1 MKRILSITNII
12 KILFSPHHVGS
23 KTTPFNL
30 SQMTSQRE
38 NVETFVLIWLDVTIN
53 MNEDTIISQTKL
65 RAIVNSLF
73 TFHTIDE
80 TINFIKNA
88 KDEKVFLIISGSL
101 GWELIERT
109 NTNKLLQLD
118 SIYIFCR
125 DKSKHKALRERDH
138 KIRGIF
144 TDIDPLCA
152 RLKDDL
158 KQTLNDF
165 LPISVAPGTS
175 NKNKSITDKQ
185 KQVTFLCTQLYR
197 ELLFTMEYPDD
208 ARLNLVQFCMNIY
221 KDNETEREFI
231 EELQNEYRTGKA
243 IYW

>member
-1 MKRILSITNII
+1 
-12 KILFSPHHVGS
+12 
-23 KTTPFNL
+23 
-30 SQMTSQRE
+30 MTSQPE
-38 NVETFVLIWLDVTIN
+38 NVEIFILIWLDVTIN

-73 TFHTIDE
+73 LFHTIDE
-80 TINFIKNA
+80 TIKFIKNV

-109 NTNKLLQLD
+109 DTNKLSQLD

-125 DKSKHKALRERDH
+125 DKSKHKVLRKQDH
-138 KIRGIF
+138 KVRGIF
-144 TDIDPLCA
+144 TDIDPLCV
-152 RLKDDL
+152 RLKEDL

-165 LPISVAPGTS
+165 LPISVAPVTS
-175 NKNKSITDKQ
+175 NKNKSIIDKQ
-185 KQVTFLCTQLYR
+185 KQEKQVKFLCAQLHR
-197 ELLFTMEYPDD
+197 ELLLTIEYPDD

-231 EELQNEYRTGKA
+231 EEFKNEYHTGKA
-243 IYW
+243 VWW